1 VVRQLHENYESE
13 LSAAAV
19 LFGFTV
25 DSLTLRRIDL
35 WAEHVVILSYILI
48 AAVAILLM
56 HLYNEGKLRRWQIF
70 NQADWWVP
78 LVMQFA
84 FGGLFSVFLVF
95 YGRAGSLSANWLFLL
110 MLVGFLIGNEFFRR
124 RYRRLTFNIT
134 VWYTAVLAYCIF
146 AIPILVNQIGGWVF
160 ILSGIV
166 SLAIVSGFVYGI
178 SLISPRS
185 LRLYKNTVIAGI
197 SAVFALTTLLY
208 FTHAVPPIPLS
219 LQEVR
224 VAYNVNRSTSG
235 NYTLTVPDRP
245 LYKQL
250 LPRDAIAVGSGQP
263 VYFYS
268 SVFAP
273 TQFDTRI
280 VHNWQHYKDGRWRS
294 KSRISYPLV
303 GGRAGGYR
311 GYSFKRNLTEGRW
324 RVSVETDNGRLIGQ
338 ETFRINFTDEV
349 PDREAVI
356 R

>member
-1 VVRQLHENYESE
+1 MHENYESE

-56 HLYNEGKLRRWQIF
+56 HLHNEGKLKRWQIF

-160 ILSGIV
+160 ILSGII
-166 SLAIVSGFVYGI
+166 SLVIVGGFVYGV
-178 SLISPRS
+178 SLISPQS
-185 LRLYKNTVIAGI
+185 LRLYRNTVIAGI
-197 SAVFALTTLLY
+197 SAVFALTTILY
-208 FTHAVPPIPLS
+208 FSHAIPPIPLS
-219 LQEVR
+219 LQEVQ
-224 VAYNVNRSTSG
+224 VAYSVDRNSSG
-235 NYTLTVPDRP
+235 NYQLTVPDKP
-245 LYKQL
+245 FYKAL
-250 LPRDAIAVGSGQP
+250 LPRKRVSVASGKP

-273 TQFDTRI
+273 AQFNTRI
-280 VHNWQHYKDGRWRS
+280 THNWQHYENGQWQS
-294 KSRISYPLV
+294 KSRISYPLI
-303 GGRAGGYR
+303 GGRSGGYR
-311 GYSFKRNLTEGRW
+311 GYSLKRSITEGKW

-338 ETFRINFTDEV
+338 ETFRINFTEQ
-349 PDREAVI
+349 PLDRERVI